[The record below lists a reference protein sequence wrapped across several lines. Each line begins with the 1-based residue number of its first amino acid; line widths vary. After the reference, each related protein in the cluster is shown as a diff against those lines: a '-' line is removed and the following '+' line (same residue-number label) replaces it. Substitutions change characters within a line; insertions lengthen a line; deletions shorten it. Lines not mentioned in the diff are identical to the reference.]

1 MEMYE
6 KIKKLTVKT
15 FSGCNLN
22 CQYCHQLNDD
32 KHKPLSFTKYD
43 ELSQFLLT
51 IPLDDKVIVSI
62 VGGEVSLRPDL
73 IENLY
78 KKSLLKVSR
87 QKDVQFECGTVT
99 NGTNIDYILDLCDR
113 DIFKPKHCA
122 FSWDGLY
129 SASLSRKCNGLFND
143 EFFQNVVKKIGK
155 SKHRDDFTIVHAIT
169 PETLDYLYDS
179 FKFCIDNGAINF
191 GYYLI
196 HEGNYSDIN
205 LQEKFKNQIYKI
217 YNLYVEEANKGNYI
231 NLFNWLNI
239 TLRRRIN
246 EAFFTCAK
254 LGINYYIDPDGDIY
268 PCIYFG
274 DHRAYKFGNIKTG
287 IDKNIQD
294 KFIEDY
300 YHYPQCEFKTCKCY
314 QCNECPASNYV
325 HNGNMNMRF
334 KKGCE
339 LYQIE
344 NQIYDE
350 LSKKIIRQDI
360 YTSED
365 RNRHI
370 FDLNKFVDCELDI
383 TQNSYQSP
391 NLEFVRKWRK

>member
-325 HNGNMNMRF
+325 
-334 KKGCE
+334 
-339 LYQIE
+339 QI
-344 NQIYDE
+344 
-350 LSKKIIRQDI
+350 
-360 YTSED
+360 
-365 RNRHI
+365 
-370 FDLNKFVDCELDI
+370 
-383 TQNSYQSP
+383 
-391 NLEFVRKWRK
+391 

>member
-1 MEMYE
+1 M
-6 KIKKLTVKT
+6 
-15 FSGCNLN
+15 
-22 CQYCHQLNDD
+22 
-32 KHKPLSFTKYD
+32 
-43 ELSQFLLT
+43 
-51 IPLDDKVIVSI
+51 
-62 VGGEVSLRPDL
+62 
-73 IENLY
+73 
-78 KKSLLKVSR
+78 
-87 QKDVQFECGTVT
+87 
-99 NGTNIDYILDLCDR
+99 
-113 DIFKPKHCA
+113 
-122 FSWDGLY
+122 
-129 SASLSRKCNGLFND
+129 
-143 EFFQNVVKKIGK
+143 
-155 SKHRDDFTIVHAIT
+155 
-169 PETLDYLYDS
+169 
-179 FKFCIDNGAINF
+179 
-191 GYYLI
+191 
-196 HEGNYSDIN
+196 
-205 LQEKFKNQIYKI
+205 
-217 YNLYVEEANKGNYI
+217 YVEEANKGNYI

-334 KKGCE
+334 KNGCA